1 MGVEG
6 EDIGDDLWRSG
17 WKHVHFSKLESS
29 DTSGDLEESVVFC
42 CCCFLVVGLFGCL
55 LLFCFVVCLFVCL
68 FLFVFLGGET
78 SGVTGLGLGWGR
90 GHVSRSGLGIV
101 CGGTGGDLVG

>member
-55 LLFCFVVCLFVCL
+55 LFVVVLFCCLFVCL
-68 FLFVFLGGET
+68 FVFVCFFLGRDIGCHRI
-78 SGVTGLGLGWGR
+78 GAGLGKGACFAIGARDSLWRHR
-90 GHVSRSGLGIV
+90 G
-101 CGGTGGDLVG
+101 